1 MGLSLMDTYLFFK
14 VRRFLAAAS
23 LGLFTAFLS
32 GPSGYGQGLAAK
44 ETIDTIVDAEVETA
58 DETATAREQRVIAA
72 IENSRENAAQ
82 IRKRV
87 SVDNLKIVFLHGFGP
102 DCADTASRSAI
113 NAKLEDFA
121 IDITA
126 MREAIQGSAI
136 FYHAVDSRSVL
147 LNDIVAVEFG
157 QSDDVTVMVAS
168 TKC

>member
-1 MGLSLMDTYLFFK
+1 MGLSPMDTYLFFK
-14 VRRFLAAAS
+14 VRRLLAAAS
-23 LGLFTAFLS
+23 LGLLTAFLAA
-32 GPSGYGQGLAAK
+32 PSGYAQGLAAK
-44 ETIDTIVDAEVETA
+44 DTIDTIVDAEVETT

-72 IENSRENAAQ
+72 IENSRDNAAQ

-121 IDITA
+121 TDITA